1 MILNKVDLVA
11 SDDSGVV
18 LEDLEKDIHNINSLA
33 NIIHSVHCQVD
44 LSMILNRRAYDA
56 TVSSFIAVQLHSSPC
71 VVAFLF
77 VVKVEK
83 LSICLF
89 VISACHSLG
98 STIERE
104 PKSIYQ

>member
-11 SDDSGVV
+11 SGDSGVV
-18 LEDLEKDIHNINSLA
+18 LDDLEKDIHNINSLA
-33 NIIHSVHCQVD
+33 DIIHSVRCQVD
-44 LSMILNRRAYDA
+44 LSMILNRRSYDA
-56 TVSSFIAVQLHSSPC
+56 TVSLSVAVQLHLSPC
-71 VVAFLF
+71 VVAFFF
-77 VVKVEK
+77 V
-83 LSICLF
+83 ICLF